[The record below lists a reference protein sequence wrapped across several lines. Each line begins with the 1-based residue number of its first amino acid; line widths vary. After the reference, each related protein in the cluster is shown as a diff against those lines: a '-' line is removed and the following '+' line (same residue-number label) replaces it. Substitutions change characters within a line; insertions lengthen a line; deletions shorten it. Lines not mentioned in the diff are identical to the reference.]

1 VRASARKA
9 QFNAS
14 TAAEARAEVAPA
26 AEPNARPVSCKRWL
40 GCGLCG
46 GPLERLPGVL
56 VGRLFG
62 GCELPTH
69 IGQPRGTP
77 QRLAP
82 ERRALARYR
91 PTAKQQRDHVD
102 SAPMTSPSA
111 DLSKLRINRDV
122 PPPALRRALLR
133 NVAIGLVALGVIGAV
148 VLFLR
153 SGRTVP
159 VRVVV
164 ATPISAGAGGASAGV
179 TSVTANGYVVART
192 RASVSAKLPGRIAE
206 LRVSEGSFVK
216 EGEVIARLD
225 NADYQ
230 AQVAQ
235 AEATLATARADLV
248 EAQAQHDILVR
259 EADRLRRTRANDPG
273 LVAQQ
278 EFEAAESKVVQAA
291 ARVRATESRI
301 AAAEAARRFARANL
315 DNTVIT
321 APFTGTVLR
330 KEAELGEVVAPSVGG
345 GLTRGAVV
353 TMADLA
359 TLEVEVDVNEAYIG
373 RVRDHQPAKIT
384 LDAYPDTSFRGQ
396 VRQVVPT
403 ADRQRATVQVKVS
416 ILDRDPR
423 ILPEMGARVDLL
435 DTARVATGS
444 AGPARFRLPAA
455 AVREQNGQS
464 VVWLVRNGRLEP
476 RPVEAG
482 PVSGGFREVRSGLT
496 GGEQVLVGGVDAPSA
511 GIRVKPQE

>member
-1 VRASARKA
+1 
-9 QFNAS
+9 
-14 TAAEARAEVAPA
+14 
-26 AEPNARPVSCKRWL
+26 
-40 GCGLCG
+40 
-46 GPLERLPGVL
+46 
-56 VGRLFG
+56 
-62 GCELPTH
+62 
-69 IGQPRGTP
+69 
-77 QRLAP
+77 
-82 ERRALARYR
+82 
-91 PTAKQQRDHVD
+91 
-102 SAPMTSPSA
+102 MTSPST

-133 NVAIGLVALGVIGAV
+133 NLLFGLVTLALIGGGI
-148 VLFLR
+148 LFLR
-153 SGRTVP
+153 RGRTVP
-159 VRVVV
+159 VQVVV
-164 ATPISAGAGGASAGV
+164 AAPISAGGGPGTGV
-179 TSVTANGYVVART
+179 TTVTANGYVVART

-248 EAQAQHDILVR
+248 EARAQHDILVR
-259 EADRLRRTRANDPG
+259 EADRLRRTRANEPG
-273 LVAQQ
+273 LVAEQ

-315 DNTVIT
+315 DNTVIL

-373 RVRDHQPAKIT
+373 RVRDRQPARIT

-444 AGPARFRLPAA
+444 AGPPRFRLPAA

-464 VVWLVRNGRLEP
+464 VVWLVRDGQLES

-511 GIRVKPQE
+511 GMRVKPQE